1 MAIRGNTIWVPTFD
15 HLKIKDAVIQ
25 TSALKKDGVYL
36 VFGGMGNIGLALAEQ
51 FAQRSNCK
59 LILVSR
65 SYFPKRERWEK
76 WIQNNGKQ
84 DRISQKIM
92 RLMSIERLGSKI
104 ALFRA
109 DISNQAHME
118 KLLCFIRSNY
128 AQLNGIIDA
137 AGFVGE
143 SAKQTI
149 EEITSLNI
157 VQHFQAKAKGLFVLE
172 QVFDGIEVD
181 FCLCISSM
189 AAVLGGI
196 GLGGYTAG
204 KCIYGRIC
212 SGT

>member
-1 MAIRGNTIWVPTFD
+1 
-15 HLKIKDAVIQ
+15 
-25 TSALKKDGVYL
+25 
-36 VFGGMGNIGLALAEQ
+36 MGNIGLALAEQ

-118 KLLCFIRSNY
+118 NCCVLY
-128 AQLNGIIDA
+128 
-137 AGFVGE
+137 
-143 SAKQTI
+143 
-149 EEITSLNI
+149 
-157 VQHFQAKAKGLFVLE
+157 VQIML
-172 QVFDGIEVD
+172 
-181 FCLCISSM
+181 S
-189 AAVLGGI
+189 
-196 GLGGYTAG
+196 
-204 KCIYGRIC
+204 
-212 SGT
+212 